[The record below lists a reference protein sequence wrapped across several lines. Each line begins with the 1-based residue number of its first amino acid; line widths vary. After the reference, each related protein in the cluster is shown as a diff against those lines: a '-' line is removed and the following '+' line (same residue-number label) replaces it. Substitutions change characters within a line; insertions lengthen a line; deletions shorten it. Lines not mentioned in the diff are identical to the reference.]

1 MESQDQAVVSYC
13 VIDSRIGPLLV
24 AATDNGLV
32 RVAFEREEFDQVI
45 AELAELLSAPVA
57 EKPTQLTEYTGQI
70 LEYLA
75 GDRRDFDFDLDHSLS
90 HGFQREVHEQL
101 RTIEYGSTQTYQ
113 EVATKVGNPNAVR
126 AVGTACGAN
135 PIPIVVP
142 CHRVVRTDGSL
153 GGYRGGLDIKTKL
166 LELERP

>member
-1 MESQDQAVVSYC
+1 MESQDQPVVSYC

-32 RVAFEREEFDQVI
+32 RVAFECEGFTSVVEDLQGKLDAQVVEDPT
-45 AELAELLSAPVA
+45 ALADI
-57 EKPTQLTEYTGQI
+57 TEQI
-70 LEYLA
+70 TDYLA
-75 GDRRDFDFDLDHSLS
+75 GTLQEFDLKLDHALS
-90 HGFQREVHEQL
+90 HGFQRAVHEHL
-101 RTIEYGSTQTYQ
+101 TSVPFGKTETYT
-113 EVATKVGNPNAVR
+113 EVAESVGNPNAVR

-153 GGYRGGLDIKTKL
+153 GGYRGGLDIKTRL
-166 LELERP
+166 LELEN